1 MNYYKNPIL
10 NMNLEKVI
18 WKNKLKNNLKL
29 KEKIKILSYVN
40 YEILKKH
47 QNSILSK
54 SARVQNKTDL
64 FIYFIYFLHF
74 FYV

>member
-1 MNYYKNPIL
+1 
-10 NMNLEKVI
+10 MNLEKVI

-54 SARVQNKTDL
+54 SARVQNPSDKIL
-64 FIYFIYFLHF
+64 YFRYFLIYF
-74 FYV
+74 